1 MENQEQP
8 QGTAQKEMKEM
19 FARFFL
25 DIAKLI
31 FATLVLGN
39 ILAIFFST
47 EEIWKILC
55 LIVIGFFG
63 TVSSALMA
71 YNTIKQTS

>member
-1 MENQEQP
+1 
-8 QGTAQKEMKEM
+8 M

-39 ILAIFFST
+39 ILSLFFST
-47 EEIWKILC
+47 AELWKILC
-55 LIVIGFFG
+55 LIAIGLF
-63 TVSSALMA
+63 TTLISALAA
-71 YNTIKQTS
+71 YNIIKNKHHERN